1 MLYPVRIFNQS
12 GKLKKEVSTQSL
24 SKRYWKKFF
33 DPDQKNL
40 QVKPKGLSKKQLDEY
55 YGLEYDR
62 NMYSD
67 E

>member
-1 MLYPVRIFNQS
+1 MLYPVRVFNQS

-40 QVKPKGLSKKQLDEY
+40 QVKPKGLTKKKLDEY
-55 YGLEYDR
+55 YGLGYDSSL
-62 NMYSD
+62 YTD

>member
-24 SKRYWKKFF
+24 SNRYWKKFF

-40 QVKPKGLSKKQLDEY
+40 QVKPKGLSKKQLDDHF
-55 YGLEYDR
+55 GLEL
-62 NMYSD
+62 NSNFYSED
-67 E
+67 